1 MTLHP
6 QVKEMGRDLLP
17 ILGGE
22 ALVTLNLV
30 IDKAFAAMLDTGS
43 VATLEYA
50 DRARVIPQTL
60 LESTLLMVAYASW
73 SNLRAENRIEEAR
86 AAVDQSMRW
95 VIALS
100 APVLAGLFIGR
111 HVLIEMLFEHG
122 EFTPE
127 DTQITSDV
135 LAWYLPGVLTNL
147 VGILAV
153 RAHVVEHNLRLI
165 LTMGALCMVSNATL
179 NALLVGPMGLN
190 GLALAT
196 TLNMVLVP
204 GIYVWALR
212 GVLPW
217 PRRRWLEALGI
228 AAASIIIAVVVERV
242 FGTPKSIASP
252 VLWLASLPCFALLG
266 LGWWW
271 THPGKRTSA

>member
-1 MTLHP
+1 
-6 QVKEMGRDLLP
+6 
-17 ILGGE
+17 
-22 ALVTLNLV
+22 
-30 IDKAFAAMLDTGS
+30 
-43 VATLEYA
+43 
-50 DRARVIPQTL
+50 
-60 LESTLLMVAYASW
+60 
-73 SNLRAENRIEEAR
+73 
-86 AAVDQSMRW
+86 
-95 VIALS
+95 
-100 APVLAGLFIGR
+100 
-111 HVLIEMLFEHG
+111 MLFEHG
-122 EFTPE
+122 EFTPA

-165 LTMGALCMVSNATL
+165 LSMGALCMVSNATL
-179 NALLVGPMGLN
+179 NTLLVGPMGLN

-217 PRRRWLEALGI
+217 PRRRWLETLSI
-228 AAASIIIAVVVERV
+228 AAASIIVAVTVERV

-271 THPGKRTSA
+271 THPSKRKSP